1 MMTVMMMMMM
11 VVVVTHKSVLTRHN
25 KRLSVKLTPSSECR
39 KSLLKALT
47 SIFRLNSSGNTTVRA
62 PSTTAARTNIKQLH
76 TYETH
81 IIPCLS
87 LYKYTE

>member
-1 MMTVMMMMMM
+1 MMMMMM
-11 VVVVTHKSVLTRHN
+11 TVVVVKHKSVLTRYN

-47 SIFRLNSSGNTTVRA
+47 SICRLKSSGSMTVRA
-62 PSTTAARTNIKQLH
+62 PSTTAAHTNIKQIQ

-81 IIPCLS
+81 ITPCPS

>member
-1 MMTVMMMMMM
+1 MTVMVM
-11 VVVVTHKSVLTRHN
+11 VVVMLVVVTHKSVLTRYN

-47 SIFRLNSSGNTTVRA
+47 SIFRQKSSGNTTVRA
-62 PSTTAARTNIKQLH
+62 PTTTAAHTNIKQLL

-81 IIPCLS
+81 IIPCPS

>member
-1 MMTVMMMMMM
+1 
-11 VVVVTHKSVLTRHN
+11 VVVVVMVVKHKSVLTRYN
-25 KRLSVKLTPSSECR
+25 NRLSVKLTPSSECR

-47 SIFRLNSSGNTTVRA
+47 SICRPKSSGNMTVRA
-62 PSTTAARTNIKQLH
+62 PSTTAAHTNKKQLP

-81 IIPCLS
+81 ITPCPS

>member
-1 MMTVMMMMMM
+1 MIMMMM
-11 VVVVTHKSVLTRHN
+11 VVVTHKSVLTRYN

-47 SIFRLNSSGNTTVRA
+47 SIFRVKSSGNTTVRA
-62 PSTTAARTNIKQLH
+62 PSTTAAHTNIKQLH

-81 IIPCLS
+81 ITHCPS